1 MAVGISF
8 GTVAS
13 LARLWDS
20 DASPR
25 NYRLFMVFLTPN
37 LRTWVKA
44 SSLVSICLLWA
55 SSASAAPG
63 PRGSARPVCDAQAAP
78 VRRLP
83 RHPRSFGGPVRPVS
97 QLLSLGEL
105 TAHVSR
111 APRNLVDE
119 NQAIQNDAPAAR
131 VDAGDR
137 PVPALRVVGRLA
149 LSIDPRPRTHACSP
163 KSPRGP
169 PVSA

>member
-1 MAVGISF
+1 VTAGISF

-13 LARLWDS
+13 LTRLWDS

-25 NYRLFMVFLTPN
+25 NYRSFMLFLSPN
-37 LRTWVKA
+37 LRTCVKA

-55 SSASAAPG
+55 PTASAAPG
-63 PRGSARPVCDAQAAP
+63 PRGSAKTVCDAQPAP

-83 RHPRSFGGPVRPVS
+83 RHPRSFGGPVRPAS
-97 QLLSLGEL
+97 QLLSLDEL

-131 VDAGDR
+131 VNADDR

-149 LSIDPRPRTHACSP
+149 RPIDPRPRTHACSP